1 MKILAI
7 ETSCDETALAIVECD
22 GSKNIKFKVLAE
34 EVASQIKIHRPYG
47 GVVPML
53 AKREHEK
60 NLPILLEKILGNP
73 ATNSRNKLEIDK
85 IAVTIGPGLEPAL
98 WAGLI
103 FAKNLG
109 DKLGAP
115 VIGVNHLEGHLFS
128 NWIPVDSRLRGNDI
142 TEDIKFPA
150 IVLLVSGGHT
160 TLLKMESLK
169 KWTKLGETCD
179 DAVGETFD
187 KVAKMLGL
195 PYPGGP
201 EIEKMAEQF
210 GAKKTNIKFARPML
224 NSKNYD
230 FSFSGL
236 KTSVLYFLRDN
247 FKLKKGSSIRPNKIA
262 ATIKLSAS
270 DIQEVAAAFQQAA
283 IEVLVK
289 KTLRAVKEFEAK
301 SILLCGGV
309 AANKALRGALANE
322 ILRLRPSG
330 SAQDDM
336 AMSFFAPDFKYNL
349 DNAVMIGLAACMGN
363 EYPIEKPLPDL
374 DI

>member
-7 ETSCDETALAIVECD
+7 ETSCDETALAIVGCD
-22 GSKNIKFKVLAE
+22 GVKNIKFKVLAE
-34 EVASQIKIHRPYG
+34 EVASQIKIHQPYG

-60 NLPILLEKILGNP
+60 NLPVILEKILGSP
-73 ATNSRNKLEIDK
+73 STSSGNKLGVDK

-98 WAGLI
+98 WAGLT

-109 DKLGAP
+109 KELGVP

-128 NWIPVDSRLRGNDI
+128 NWITKNN
-142 TEDIKFPA
+142 IKFPA

-169 KWTKLGETCD
+169 KWTKLGETRD

-210 GAKKTNIKFARPML
+210 GNKKTDIKFARPML

-247 FKLKKGSSIRPNKIA
+247 FKLKKSGLIRPNKIA

-270 DIQEVAAAFQQAA
+270 DIQEVAATFQQAA

-289 KTLRAVKEFEAK
+289 KTLKAVKEFEAK

-330 SAQDDM
+330 SAQDDT
-336 AMSFFAPDFKYNL
+336 AVSFFAPDFKYNL

-363 EYPIEKPLPDL
+363 EYSTEKPLPDL